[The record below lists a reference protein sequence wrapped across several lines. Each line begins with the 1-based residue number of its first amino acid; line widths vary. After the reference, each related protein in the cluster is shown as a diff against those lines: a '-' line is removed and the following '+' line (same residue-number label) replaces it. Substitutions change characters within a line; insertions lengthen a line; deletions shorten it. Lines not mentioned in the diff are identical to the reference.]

1 MRDYDNDTWYDQ
13 TGRIVFTP
21 NSNGLRGVGLPRRAK
36 PDADIRYAID
46 GESRDRLG
54 FEDIRD
60 MESGTVSK
68 TFTDIT
74 LPGNPRRTIVYQAPF
89 FKKDRE
95 ADYAEAWRY
104 FESCLKE
111 D

>member
-1 MRDYDNDTWYDQ
+1 
-13 TGRIVFTP
+13 
-21 NSNGLRGVGLPRRAK
+21 
-36 PDADIRYAID
+36 
-46 GESRDRLG
+46 
-54 FEDIRD
+54 

-111 D
+111 G